1 VLVSLK
7 KFIGT
12 AAIASFLTATMPAQD
27 AQGQAGQ
34 GQAGQGQAGQGQ
46 AGQGQAGQG
55 QAGQGQ
61 AGQGQAAQGQAAAQP
76 AAGGAAQKNWK
87 DRAEYDLY
95 ESITKEAAPAKRLE
109 LLNQWN
115 EKYAA
120 SEFKLERQLLYLDT
134 HQKLGQAPKMLESAK
149 QVVAIDPQNVTALY
163 WIAYLTTSLNNTAPD
178 ALDAGE
184 KAAQALINAQKP
196 ATTSDADWA
205 KAKQD
210 LVALGHKTLGW
221 VNMIRKNGPVA
232 QQHFMES
239 LKLNPNAGEI
249 SYWLGQTIV
258 AEKKPETYSVALYHF
273 ARAAAYDG
281 AGALPAEGRKQVDD
295 YLTKAYTGFHGD
307 TSGLAELK
315 TQAKGAAVPPE
326 GYKIKSVADIGR
338 EKQAAEEEMLKNNPL
353 LATWNNLKGNL
364 QNDAAMWDQMKDA
377 QMPKLQGTVV
387 SADPKAVVLAL
398 SDASTPEVT
407 LTFDAP
413 VKAEV
418 GSKVTFQGIA
428 KSYTKE
434 PFMLTM
440 AIDEMKDVQGLS
452 TAAPAKRPAASKAK
466 PRRR

>member
-12 AAIASFLTATMPAQD
+12 AVIASLFTATLPAQD
-27 AQGQAGQ
+27 A
-34 GQAGQGQAGQGQ
+34 
-46 AGQGQAGQG
+46 
-55 QAGQGQ
+55 
-61 AGQGQAAQGQAAAQP
+61 QGQAAQGQAAAQP

-134 HQKLGQAPKMLESAK
+134 YQKLGQAPKMLESAK

-196 ATTSDADWA
+196 ATTSDADWG

-210 LVALGHKTLGW
+210 LAALGHKTLGW

-258 AEKKPETYSVALYHF
+258 AEKKPETYSIALYHF
-273 ARAAAYDG
+273 ARAAAFDG

-315 TQAKGAAVPPE
+315 TTAKNQAVPNANF
-326 GYKIKSVADIGR
+326 KVASVR
-338 EKQAAEEEMLKNNPL
+338 EIHEQKLKAEEEFNKNNPL
-353 LATWNNLKGNL
+353 LAQWNNLKAGL
-364 QNDAAMWDQMKDA
+364 QGDAAFFDQMKDA
-377 QMPKLQGTVV
+377 ELPFKLQGTVV
-387 SADPKAVVLAL
+387 SADPKRIVLAM
-398 SDASTPEVT
+398 SDKTTPEVALNFET
-407 LTFDAP
+407 P
-413 VKAEV
+413 VKVEP
-418 GSKVTFQGIA
+418 GSTVTFQKAVA
-428 KSYTKE
+428 KSFSKE
-434 PFMLTM
+434 PFMLNLD
-440 AIDEMKDVQGLS
+440 IQDRKDVEGLS
-452 TAAPAKRPAASKAK
+452 SAPAAKKPGAAKAK

>member
-1 VLVSLK
+1 VLVSFK

-12 AAIASFLTATMPAQD
+12 AAIASLFTATLPAQD
-27 AQGQAGQ
+27 A
-34 GQAGQGQAGQGQ
+34 
-46 AGQGQAGQG
+46 
-55 QAGQGQ
+55 
-61 AGQGQAAQGQAAAQP
+61 QGQAAQGQAAAQP
-76 AAGGAAQKNWK
+76 AGGGAAQKNWK

-184 KAAQALINAQKP
+184 KAAQALINAEKP

-210 LVALGHKTLGW
+210 LAALGHKTLGW

-232 QQHFMES
+232 QQHFMEA
-239 LKLNPNAGEI
+239 LKMNPNSGEI

-258 AEKKPETYSVALYHF
+258 AEKKPETYPMALYHF
-273 ARAAAYDG
+273 ARAAAFDG

-315 TQAKGAAVPPE
+315 STAKNQAIPDPNFKVA
-326 GYKIKSVADIGR
+326 SVR
-338 EKQAAEEEMLKNNPL
+338 EIHEQKLKAEEEFNKNNPM
-353 LATWNNLKGNL
+353 LAQWKNLKAGL
-364 QNDAAMWDQMKDA
+364 EGEASFFDQMRDA
-377 QMPKLQGTVV
+377 KLPDLQGTVV
-387 SADPKAVVLAL
+387 SAGPRSVVLAM
-398 SDASTPEVT
+398 SDSTTPEVT
-407 LTFDAP
+407 LNFESP
-413 VKAEV
+413 VRAEV
-418 GSKVTFQGIA
+418 GSKITFKGVA
-428 KSYTKE
+428 KSFSKE
-434 PFMLTM
+434 PFMLNL
-440 AIDEMKDVQGLS
+440 AIDEMRDVQGLS
-452 TAAPAKRPAASKAK
+452 TAGPAKRPAASKAK
-466 PRRR
+466 PAKRR